1 MRQQFLATF
10 VLSLAA
16 VLTLGA
22 ALAQAPD
29 EPERIDYLT
38 FAQGAVPL
46 SVGGEGAAMGATF
59 EHAVESIDGNPGGF
73 VVVTKGKGT
82 DATATEFVYE
92 LPALTTFDR
101 FAVPEVL
108 ETPSP
113 SQTFTRVV
121 EVYGSAI
128 GPDTGY
134 ELLASATLATHAGK
148 GEVTELA
155 LAGAMAVK
163 WVKLRLVGG
172 IDLPNGQGFLEFS
185 EIVGNGTQEPAPLSD
200 GFTGVWKQG
209 ANVIQLAQEGAVVSG
224 CYYPNGDLNGTVTG
238 TILRATG
245 IDRSDGTESLF
256 ILSVTSE
263 GGLRGVLSSNG
274 APFRLLVTPV
284 APAGTDPGCGAVE
297 VKLGCGSVIHGIN
310 FDYDSA
316 VIRPDA
322 EPVLAALHDGLSGDG
337 SASIVIEGHTS
348 SEGSDAYNQS
358 LSERRA
364 QSVVDDLARRG
375 IDGVRLRAAGVGETR
390 PIASNGDEN
399 GRAMNRRVEVVC
411 S

>member
-1 MRQQFLATF
+1 
-10 VLSLAA
+10 
-16 VLTLGA
+16 
-22 ALAQAPD
+22 
-29 EPERIDYLT
+29 
-38 FAQGAVPL
+38 
-46 SVGGEGAAMGATF
+46 
-59 EHAVESIDGNPGGF
+59 
-73 VVVTKGKGT
+73 
-82 DATATEFVYE
+82 
-92 LPALTTFDR
+92 
-101 FAVPEVL
+101 VPEVL

-121 EVYGSAI
+121 EVYGSVA
-128 GPDTGY
+128 GPGAGY

-148 GEVTELA
+148 GEVTELTPA
-155 LAGAMAVK
+155 RSMAVK

-185 EIVGNGTQEPAPLSD
+185 EIIGNGTQEPAPLSG
-200 GFTGVWKQG
+200 GFTGVWKKG
-209 ANVIQLAQEGAVVSG
+209 ANVIQLSQEGAVVSG

-256 ILSVTSE
+256 ILSVTPE
-263 GGLRGVLSSNG
+263 GGLRGVLSANG
-274 APFRLLVTPV
+274 APFRLLATPV

-316 VIRPDA
+316 IIRPDA
-322 EPVLAALHDGLSGDG
+322 EPVLAALHDGLRGDG

-348 SEGSDAYNQS
+348 SEGSDAYNQV

-375 IDGVRLRAAGVGETR
+375 IDASRLRAAGAGESR
-390 PIASNGDEN
+390 PIASNADEN
-399 GRAMNRRVEVVC
+399 GRAMNRRVAVVC